1 MAKITSYFT
10 PRMSLGGDSA
20 GGDNELPQENDLLRN
35 NELAGV
41 DSDCDN
47 ELLADNS
54 HGEGGSERTVHYRS
68 CLRS

>member
-10 PRMSLGGDSA
+10 PRMSLEGDSA

-47 ELLADNS
+47 ERNYGVIFTLLYNVIV
-54 HGEGGSERTVHYRS
+54 EVFIET
-68 CLRS
+68 